1 MAAEAP
7 ARAFTEIYGLVKK
20 VNMLTVHSLT

>member
-7 ARAFTEIYGLVKK
+7 AKAFTEIYGLVKK
-20 VNMLTVHSLT
+20 VYMLTVQSLI